1 MLRFFSTSIPGTSAR
16 KVIEDAVSST
26 SMADLPINVEK
37 ICAKG
42 DLCRALSSS
51 TSALKTAP
59 PPEPLAAGAQT
70 SKLRTSCWTV
80 SSARVSSFIGVDEAT
95 PPLSGVLVEEAF
107 SLLGKSWNA
116 RAGAKLCT
124 TTAMESSSAG
134 AKENFRRECML
145 VGIGLMSEKRRE
157 IERAD
162 L

>member
-1 MLRFFSTSIPGTSAR
+1 MKPRHRFRAYSLKKLFLSWGKAGT
-16 KVIEDAVSST
+16 
-26 SMADLPINVEK
+26 L
-37 ICAKG
+37 
-42 DLCRALSSS
+42 
-51 TSALKTAP
+51 
-59 PPEPLAAGAQT
+59 
-70 SKLRTSCWTV
+70 
-80 SSARVSSFIGVDEAT
+80 
-95 PPLSGVLVEEAF
+95 
-107 SLLGKSWNA
+107 

>member
-1 MLRFFSTSIPGTSAR
+1 LCRALS
-16 KVIEDAVSST
+16 SST
-26 SMADLPINVEK
+26 SALKTEK

-59 PPEPLAAGAQT
+59 PPEPLAAGAHT

-107 SLLGKSWNA
+107 SLLGKSWNV